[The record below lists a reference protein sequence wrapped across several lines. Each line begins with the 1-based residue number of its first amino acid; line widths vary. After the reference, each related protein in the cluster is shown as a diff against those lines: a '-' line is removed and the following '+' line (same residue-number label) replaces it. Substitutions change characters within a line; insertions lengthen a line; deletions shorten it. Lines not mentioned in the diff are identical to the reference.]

1 MVNFAINLHH
11 DGCFV
16 TNPLHYLEGDHR
28 VVKDIDF
35 EGVIY
40 SEFCHIIRK
49 LVIIAPVSYFYVK
62 TGVQLNIGLK
72 QLKTDEDLKEFV
84 KAGSENDFKM
94 DIYTEHNGYNV
105 MEMIRNDNLI
115 DEVDDP
121 PFSDTESQDSLGDV
135 KEVADFQTED
145 DSNVEIPKISSD
157 DPWLNKLVGK
167 GKFIGHMDDPIPN
180 LNGRFMIE
188 IDDPEQEVI
197 DSQYKAKKEVQY
209 PAFDPT
215 LNPMGSMCYV
225 VGIYWQVVPSGFQD
239 VEQWQ
244 LFTNEKK
251 DPELDPLP
259 KQKAPPSGGST
270 SQSGTKRGASGSVS
284 KVLKKSRLGVSTTKQ
299 DYITPEEHAFRM
311 DYKKQLL
318 KLKGEEADQLQL
330 ERYEAKEENDKA
342 WESLC
347 K

>member
-1 MVNFAINLHH
+1 MVNFTINLHH

-28 VVKDIDF
+28 VVEDIDF

-209 PAFDPT
+209 PAFDPET
-215 LNPMGSMCYV
+215 PWDQCKPFLGSF
-225 VGIYWQVVPSGFQD
+225 I
-239 VEQWQ
+239 
-244 LFTNEKK
+244 LFFF
-251 DPELDPLP
+251 LL
-259 KQKAPPSGGST
+259 
-270 SQSGTKRGASGSVS
+270 RCLVS
-284 KVLKKSRLGVSTTKQ
+284 
-299 DYITPEEHAFRM
+299 A
-311 DYKKQLL
+311 
-318 KLKGEEADQLQL
+318 
-330 ERYEAKEENDKA
+330 
-342 WESLC
+342 
-347 K
+347 